1 VVAVGATWQL
11 WQGGRPRWS
20 PAGSSVAYTPA
31 EVSALT
37 PVREAIEKL
46 VLVPERWDIFLCHAW
61 DDRAGA
67 AKELHDLLVSRGV
80 KVWFSEKDVALG
92 TPLLREIDKGLAKSR
107 IGLVLVTPALRR
119 LQGESLADKELPVLL
134 ARDQLPIVYGT
145 TYEAL
150 REVSPMLASRTGL
163 STTENQ
169 MADIA
174 TKLAELV
181 APSL

>member
-1 VVAVGATWQL
+1 
-11 WQGGRPRWS
+11 
-20 PAGSSVAYTPA
+20 
-31 EVSALT
+31 VSALT
-37 PVREAIEKL
+37 PVREAVEKI

-107 IGLVLVTPALRR
+107 IGLVLVTPALLRR
-119 LQGESLADKELPVLL
+119 LQGESIADKELSVLL
-134 ARDQLPIVYGT
+134 ARDQLVPIVHGT

-163 STTENQ
+163 STGENP
-169 MADIA
+169 MADVA